1 MRKNQQWEAM
11 RIESLNASR
20 TIQQLRAALEE
31 METVRYQL
39 NLGDQ
44 EEFDRQLSPHKKKA
58 LQAISKFETLW
69 PAQLPQI
76 TETESE
82 YKETPEMEKIQLQE
96 TLLPEEIELE
106 QRKIQYATWQNLQ
119 QDINDLH
126 ELFAEFSQNVNVNSI
141 AIVIYFSIIRVS
153 FDTDSSNDG

>member
-1 MRKNQQWEAM
+1 
-11 RIESLNASR
+11 
-20 TIQQLRAALEE
+20 
-31 METVRYQL
+31 
-39 NLGDQ
+39 
-44 EEFDRQLSPHKKKA
+44 
-58 LQAISKFETLW
+58 
-69 PAQLPQI
+69 
-76 TETESE
+76 
-82 YKETPEMEKIQLQE
+82 MEKIQLQE